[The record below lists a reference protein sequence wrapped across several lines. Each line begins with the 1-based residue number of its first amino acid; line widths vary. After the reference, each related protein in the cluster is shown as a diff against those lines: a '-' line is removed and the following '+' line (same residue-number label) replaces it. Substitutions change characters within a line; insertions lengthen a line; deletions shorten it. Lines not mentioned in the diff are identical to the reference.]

1 MIFSI
6 ISTGLG
12 LAFAVYLVANIYK
25 RDAIHWQYL
34 EQAYGR
40 PWQPPLRER
49 WASAVLYGKHPFSK
63 AYNGILKM
71 GVHKDGVSFRVMFP
85 LISYFCKPLFIPY
98 RDIRGWNQ
106 TWYLNAKTVE
116 LELSGAPEVKI
127 AMPRDQVEWIRTVR
141 GKGIS
146 LINKPSPHNAKPKIW
161 HAYIIVSSTVMI
173 VTMLYILVKGPL

>member
-6 ISTGLG
+6 VSTILG
-12 LAFAVYLVANIYK
+12 LAFVVVLVGTIYK
-25 RDAIHWQYL
+25 RDAIHWQHL

-40 PWQPPLRER
+40 PWQQPLRER
-49 WASAVLYGKHPFSK
+49 WASAVLYGKFPLSK
-63 AYNGILKM
+63 AYNGILKL

-85 LISYFCKPLFIPY
+85 LISYFCRPLFIPY

-116 LELSGAPEVKI
+116 LELARAPEVKI
-127 AMPRDQVEWIRTVR
+127 AMPHDQLEWIRSTE

-146 LINKPSPHNAKPKIW
+146 MTNKPSPHHAKPKIW
-161 HAYIIVSSTVMI
+161 HAYTIVSSTVMI
-173 VTMLYILVKGPL
+173 VTVLFLLLKGSL